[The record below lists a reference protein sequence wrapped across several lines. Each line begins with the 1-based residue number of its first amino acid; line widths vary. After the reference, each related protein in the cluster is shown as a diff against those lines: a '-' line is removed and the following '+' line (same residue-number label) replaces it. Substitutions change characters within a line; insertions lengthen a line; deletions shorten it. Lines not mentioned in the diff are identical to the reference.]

1 MTKAESRSVMT
12 SHEKDSNFKNTETKI
27 PAEIA
32 RELRTLAHDLSNS
45 LETII
50 QATYLITQSGPP
62 ENQRRWVELIDQA
75 SQDAVKINNKLR
87 EIMRSHS

>member
-1 MTKAESRSVMT
+1 MT
-12 SHEKDSNFKNTETKI
+12 SREKDPNSKTAENKI

-32 RELRTLAHDLSNS
+32 RELRMLAHDLSNS

-62 ENQRRWVELIDQA
+62 EPQRRWVELIDQA

>member
-1 MTKAESRSVMT
+1 MT
-12 SHEKDSNFKNTETKI
+12 SSGNQIPGDQIPAEKI

-32 RELRTLAHDLSNS
+32 RELRTLAHDLSNA

-62 ENQRRWVELIDQA
+62 ESQSRWVQLIDEA

-87 EIMRSHS
+87 EIMRKHS

>member
-1 MTKAESRSVMT
+1 MTPSDNQIPGDQTPAE
-12 SHEKDSNFKNTETKI
+12 KI

-32 RELRTLAHDLSNS
+32 RELRTLAHDLSNA

-50 QATYLITQSGPP
+50 QATYLISQSGPP
-62 ENQRRWVELIDQA
+62 ESLSRWVQLIDQA

-87 EIMRSHS
+87 EIMRNHS

>member
-1 MTKAESRSVMT
+1 MT
-12 SHEKDSNFKNTETKI
+12 SSDNQIPGSQIPAEKI

-32 RELRTLAHDLSNS
+32 RELRTLAHDLSNA

-50 QATYLITQSGPP
+50 QATYLISQSGPP
-62 ENQRRWVELIDQA
+62 ESLSRWVQLIDQA

-87 EIMRSHS
+87 EIMRNHS

>member
-1 MTKAESRSVMT
+1 MPP
-12 SHEKDSNFKNTETKI
+12 DKI
-27 PAEIA
+27 PEHKTSGDKIPNETAQ
-32 RELRTLAHDLSNS
+32 ELRKLAHDLSNS

-62 ENQRRWVELIDQA
+62 ESQRRWVELIDQA

-87 EIMRSHS
+87 EIMRAHS